1 MLVGTVGL
9 VIAVVL
15 GLKSVDL
22 WPDIKNP
29 FATEKTDR
37 SGPVLLKSIQDL
49 SRYVAAEGSFQV
61 LIDLQEDK
69 KYIPDIFFNQRTLFV
84 GAGTVNAYVDFSTLG
99 EGAIKESADHKS
111 VEITLPAPTLEK
123 PNIDHDRSYVY
134 SEERGLSTGSATS
147 SAATRTASS
156 SSTSS
161 PRTRSPRRRGR
172 ASCRRAPS
180 ATPSRCSRA
189 CSSRSATRT
198 SRSPSRRPDRGQGP
212 SLTVGRGLA
221 SAPEATG
228 SSCLHRRA
236 LPDVGSGARCRRPRS
251 SQVASSSVT
260 RRGGRRRLVPPRTSP
275 IVGRSRAR
283 ATSLTKASA
292 YRPPGSRQVVRLDL
306 VALLGERVVAEQ
318 VGRGRRRG
326 SPRR

>member
-1 MLVGTVGL
+1 MSRADEEGPAPTREQPTVPLGTDPAHPAPAARQGRAGRWFGRFLMLVGTIGL

-15 GLKSVDL
+15 GLKIVDL

-69 KYIPDIFFNQRTLFV
+69 KYIPDIFFNKRTLFV

-134 SEERGLSTGSATS
+134 SEERGLVNRVGDLFGGDPNRQQQLYQLAEDKIGQ
-147 SAATRTASS
+147 AARESEL
-156 SSTSS
+156 
-161 PRTRSPRRRGR
+161 
-172 ASCRRAPS
+172 
-180 ATPSRCSRA
+180 
-189 CSSRSATRT
+189 
-198 SRSPSRRPDRGQGP
+198 Q
-212 SLTVGRGLA
+212 
-221 SAPEATG
+221 
-228 SSCLHRRA
+228 
-236 LPDVGSGARCRRPRS
+236 
-251 SQVASSSVT
+251 
-260 RRGGRRRLVPPRTSP
+260 
-275 IVGRSRAR
+275 AR
-283 ATSLTKASA
+283 AQRNTEQMLTSMLKS
-292 YRPPGSRQVVRLDL
+292 
-306 VALLGERVVAEQ
+306 LGYENVKITFAA
-318 VGRGRRRG
+318 
-326 SPRR
+326 P